1 MKQAVTDYPIH
12 DALSNRWSPRAF
24 TDQPVSEDDIRAIL
38 EGARWAA
45 SSFNEQPWRYIVATR
60 EDPEL
65 FERVLKC
72 LMPMNQAWARNAPV
86 LMLGITKTNFTM
98 NDSPN
103 RVALHDLGAASA
115 SLTFEA
121 TVRGLAVH
129 QMAGIL
135 PEVAAKEF
143 GIPDGYV
150 AQTALAIGYE
160 GEPESLPENLRGPE
174 VAPRSRKSLSEIAF
188 GGTWGDGAA
197 VTR

>member
-1 MKQAVTDYPIH
+1 MNPAQPDNPIH
-12 DALSNRWSPRAF
+12 ELLSNRWSPRAF
-24 TDQPVSEDDIRAIL
+24 TDQPVSDDDLRAIL

-60 EDPEL
+60 DDPGL

-72 LMPMNQAWARNAPV
+72 LMPMNQTWASKAPV
-86 LMLGITKTNFTM
+86 LMLGITKSNFTM

-103 RVALHDLGAASA
+103 RVAQHDLGAASA

-121 TVRGLAVH
+121 TARGLSVH

-135 PEVAAKEF
+135 PEVAAQEF
-143 GIPDGYV
+143 RILEGYV

-160 GEPESLPENLRGPE
+160 GDPESLPENLRAPE
-174 VAPRSRKSLSEIAF
+174 LAPRTRKPLSEIAF
-188 GGTWGDGAA
+188 GGTWGEGAD